1 MEDPSVHDVLSCL
14 QEVYLL
20 EKDQIEDG
28 VPVASILAKKEY
40 KEKAK
45 GLEQAIQKGRLK
57 CKPFSYWAM
66 TINMNGK
73 STGTGT
79 ANNRLTLLSII
90 IRNVVA
96 DVMFC
101 QELPARF
108 RELITDES
116 AWGVVRKGN
125 EAAVVWCK
133 EDFAGSDEGLETIS
147 RRIWEKLARSAPAEV
162 SELRL
167 RVAMVKLTSRRT
179 ERCPERL
186 KFLAASW
193 HGPYRRYSE
202 YQRKEVF
209 DLLTQFLRKVS
220 EKEGNIP
227 FIIGGDFNL
236 NTLDVA
242 LGDEM
247 VVPNRELSPRD
258 ESRAKREPRYIPH
271 KDNFIYLSKAG
282 KLALSVEWSRSFD
295 FVDNEELEVA
305 NDLSEEDQKNVHAMK
320 AERGQATDVL
330 DHDPVF
336 GVLKLQQLDPVQN
349 LMMKFE
355 ELSTSGTSGE

>member
-20 EKDQIEDG
+20 EKDQIKEG
-28 VPVASILAKKEY
+28 VPIASILAKKDY

-73 STGTGT
+73 STGRGT
-79 ANNRLTLLSII
+79 ANNRRTLLSII

-96 DVMFC
+96 GVMFC
-101 QELPARF
+101 QELPDRF
-108 RELITDES
+108 EEVITDGT
-116 AWGVVRKGN
+116 WGVVRK
-125 EAAVVWCK
+125 EKKAAVVWCK
-133 EDFAGSDEGLETIS
+133 EDFDSGSVEGLE
-147 RRIWEKLARSAPAEV
+147 RIWEELALSSPDEV
-162 SELRL
+162 SKLRL
-167 RVAMVKLTSRRT
+167 RLAMVKLTSQKT
-179 ERCPERL
+179 ERCPGRL
-186 KFLAASW
+186 TFLAASW
-193 HGPYRRYSE
+193 HGPYRKYNV
-202 YQRKEVF
+202 YQRKKF
-209 DLLTQFLRKVS
+209 LDILTQFLRKVS

-227 FIIGGDFNL
+227 FIIGGDFNV

-242 LGDEM
+242 LSDDM
-247 VVPNRELSPRD
+247 VVPNPQLSPRD
-258 ESRAKREPRYIPH
+258 ESREREPRYIPH

-282 KLALSVEWSRSFD
+282 KLALSVEWSRNFD

-305 NDLSEEDQKNVHAMK
+305 NDLSEEDQKSVDAMK